1 MAYKDTDFMYAS
13 ARVSVFET
21 RLLTREKYMQLID
34 AASEKDAVSLLG
46 DACAPVYTDGAFY
59 LLKEGVSLKANA
71 EDISALAALFG
82 ADIGDIDLG

>member
-46 DACAPVYTDGAFY
+46 DACTPVYTEYF
-59 LLKEGVSLKANA
+59 
-71 EDISALAALFG
+71 EDWWKMNLESETEYSYPMNS
-82 ADIGDIDLG
+82 